1 MLIEYLK
8 KYWVIVSL
16 TALLLTACGLPVRFT
31 EVRGSGQL
39 ATIMRPLPAINA
51 VELDG
56 VGKLVIQ
63 QGERTSLEITA
74 EDNLI
79 NYLKTVPRGTSLH
92 IFIEDH
98 VNLRPTGEI
107 IYRLTVEDLRRV
119 TAGGLG
125 QIEIHPLKVDRLDV
139 RLSGNNS
146 VVINELAADRFSLDA
161 SGLGDIEITGSVDS
175 QDVRISGMGNYE
187 AGSLRSRK
195 ALVDISGA
203 GSALLWV
210 TDAMNAKLSGA
221 GNIQYYGSPVV
232 SADISGAGSVTNL
245 GEK

>member
-16 TALLLTACGLPVRFT
+16 TALLLTACGLPVRYT

-79 NYLKTVPRGTSLH
+79 NYLKTVPRGTILH

-107 IYRLTVEDLRRV
+107 IYRLTVADLRRV

-125 QIEIHPLKVDRLDV
+125 QIEIQPLRVNRLDV

-146 VVINELAADRFSLDA
+146 VVIYGITADRFSLDA

-187 AGSLRSRK
+187 SGSLRSRK

-210 TDAMNAKLSGA
+210 TDAMNVKLSGA
-221 GNIQYYGSPVV
+221 GNIQYYGSPIV